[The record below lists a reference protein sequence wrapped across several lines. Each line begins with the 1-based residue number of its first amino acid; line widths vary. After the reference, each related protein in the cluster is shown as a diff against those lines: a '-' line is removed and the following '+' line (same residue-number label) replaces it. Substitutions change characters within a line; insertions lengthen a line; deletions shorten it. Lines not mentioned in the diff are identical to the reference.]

1 MAKRHQQ
8 QQTVEELPLVA
19 IDMGSNCIRAMAA
32 KRIGPNMLHILGVE
46 ELNKFTCVERGVI
59 TQTSNAGYSIGVVLR
74 LLANRLNVA
83 DLPTAFVLTGGRS
96 MQVVSVSS
104 KRDQVHKREISK
116 RTLDEME
123 DECKR
128 KIEQRYPDVAVLGI
142 IPAYFRL
149 DGVEQDERPLPEQRA
164 EMIEGHYVAFVGR
177 KEMETYLQKSF
188 DQAGKSIERSFVR
201 PEALLSAFAAEDGYD
216 VLQEGCAVL
225 DFGAQTTTL
234 TIFKGSEYL
243 FNKVVPQGGYHITH
257 LLEQQG
263 IALATAE
270 KLKCQFGHASAAQ
283 VKRNLSLKIPAIAEV
298 GGVLKVSSEELAY
311 TISLKLEEILKPL
324 FEILSTYESRIKTLY
339 VTGGASMLQGTIEY
353 LQQKTSMHVMYG
365 AHDQLLDAETEQKYL
380 EPTYSA
386 LVGALIMGA
395 DYRDE
400 HKDQPVKAPSL
411 IKRLQKQIETQTE
424 LIFTEQHAN

>member
-1 MAKRHQQ
+1 MAKKKKYEQP
-8 QQTVEELPLVA
+8 VEDLPLVA
-19 IDMGSNCIRAMAA
+19 IDLGSNSIRAMAA

-46 ELNKFTCVERGVI
+46 ELNKFACVERGVI
-59 TQTSNAGYSIGVVLR
+59 TQTSNAGYSISVLLR

-83 DLPTAFVLTGGRS
+83 DLPTAFVLTGGRT
-96 MQVVSVSS
+96 MQCVSVSS
-104 KRDQVHKREISK
+104 KRDQVHKREISPAM
-116 RTLDEME
+116 LEDME
-123 DECKR
+123 AECKR
-128 KIEQRYPDVAVLGI
+128 KIEKRYPEVAVLGI
-142 IPAYFRL
+142 VPAYFRL
-149 DGVEQDERPLPEQRA
+149 DGVEQDERPLPDQRA
-164 EMIEGHYVAFVGR
+164 EMLEGHYVAFVGR

-188 DQAGKSIERSFVR
+188 DQAGKSIEQTFVR

-243 FNKVVPQGGYHITH
+243 YNKVVPQGGYHITR

-270 KLKCQFGHASAAQ
+270 KLKCQFGFASAAQ
-283 VKRNLSLKIPAIAEV
+283 VTRNLSLKIPAIAEV
-298 GGVLKVSSEELAY
+298 GGVLKVSSEDLAY
-311 TISLKLEEILKPL
+311 TISLKLEEMLKPL
-324 FEILSTYESRIKTLY
+324 FEVLSTYEERIKTLY
-339 VTGGASMLQGTIEY
+339 LTGGASMLQGMPEY
-353 LQQKTSMHVMYG
+353 LQQKTSMHVLHG
-365 AHDQLLDAETEQKYL
+365 AHDQLLDAETEPKYL

-400 HKDQPVKAPSL
+400 HKDARVKAPSL
-411 IKRLQKQIETQTE
+411 IKRLQNQLETQTE
-424 LIFTEQHAN
+424 LIFTEQH